1 LSVTKAEDGRILLG
15 GVCPI
20 EEAETLLRYLSETP
34 GATVDWSA
42 CEHAHTAVIQVLLAA
57 QPRIVGRPADPFL
70 DHHIAAWIGEA

>member
-1 LSVTKAEDGRILLG
+1 MSVTKAEDGRILLR

-20 EEAETLLRYLSETP
+20 EEAETLLRYLSEVP

-57 QPRIVGRPADPFL
+57 QPRIVGRPVDPFL
-70 DHHIAAWIGEA
+70 DRHIASWIGAA